1 MNAFK
6 DRTVVL
12 GVGGGIA
19 AYKACEVARLV
30 VRHGGRVRV
39 AMTLAATRFVT
50 PLTFQALSGSPVLVD
65 LFEPEAERTYGH
77 LGLARQADLLLVAP
91 ATADL
96 IARLRAGLGDDAVTT
111 TALAVTCPV
120 LLAPAMN
127 TRMWANAVVQE
138 NVAALKARG
147 WQVVGPGSGELADG
161 DVGEGRLA
169 EPEEIAEAAARLL
182 GPRDLGGR
190 KVLVTAGPTRE
201 PIDPVRFVSNPSSGK
216 MGFAAARAAARRGA
230 EVLLVT
236 GPVDLPDPQGV
247 RVVRVG
253 TAEEMARAVL
263 AEADGQDLFVAAAA
277 VSDYRPRSPSPR
289 KLKKGEGEESLLLA
303 RTPDILAALGER
315 LGGAPHGPVLV
326 GFAAETEDVVANARE
341 KLKRKRCDL
350 VVANAVGRAGSGFG
364 ADRNRV
370 TIVGRTELAEIQGS
384 KEAVADAVLDWVVP
398 ILDARRPRAREKT
411 GAP

>member
-1 MNAFK
+1 MSAFK

-12 GVGGGIA
+12 CVGGGIA

-39 AMTLAATRFVT
+39 AMTRAATKFVA
-50 PLTFQALSGSPVLVD
+50 PLTFQALSGAPVLVD
-65 LFEPEAERTYGH
+65 LFDPEAERVYGH
-77 LGLARQADLLLVAP
+77 LGLARSADLLLVAP

-96 IARLRAGLGDDAVTT
+96 LARLRAGMGDDAVTT

-127 TRMWANAVVQE
+127 TRMWANPAVQE

-147 WQVVGPGSGELADG
+147 WQLVGPGCGELADG

-169 EPEEIAEAAARLL
+169 EPEEIADAAARLL
-182 GPRDLGGR
+182 GSRDLAGR

-201 PIDPVRFVSNPSSGK
+201 PIDPVRFVSNPSSGR

-230 EVLLVT
+230 EVLLVS
-236 GPVDLPDPQGV
+236 GPVDLPEPQGV

-253 TAEEMARAVL
+253 TAEEMARAVF
-263 AEADGQDLFVAAAA
+263 AEADGQDLFIAAAA
-277 VSDYRPRSPSPR
+277 VSDYRPKSPSKQ
-289 KLKKGEGEESLLLA
+289 KLKKGEGEESLVLS
-303 RTPDILAALGER
+303 RTPDILATLGER
-315 LGGAPHGPVLV
+315 LGGAPHAPVLV
-326 GFAAETEDVVANARE
+326 GFAAETEDVVQNARD

-350 VVANAVGRAGSGFG
+350 VVANAVGRPGSGFG
-364 ADRNRV
+364 SDRNRV
-370 TIVGRTELAEIQGS
+370 TMVGRTELAEIEGS
-384 KEAVADAVLDWVVP
+384 KEAVADAILDWVIP
-398 ILDARRPRAREKT
+398 LLDARRPRAR
-411 GAP
+411 